1 MDDTHTEHGHGDS
14 GPAKAVSQLSESM
27 AHTAESHRA
36 LVQEMSQFAKD
47 EGLRFINLRLERN
60 GQALD
65 KLQNCSGIP
74 GLLGVQ
80 QEWLR
85 DFVQDYMGHN
95 MRVAGALRDLTQ
107 NVVTCASEH
116 AAENV
121 NRTQQAASDMAHQVG
136 EQMSHVAQDVNN
148 YVQEPIH

>member
-1 MDDTHTEHGHGDS
+1 MDDTHTEHSHGES

-27 AHTAESHRA
+27 AQTAESHRV
-36 LVQEMSQFAKD
+36 LIQEMTQFAKD

-85 DFVQDYMGHN
+85 DFVQDYMNHN
-95 MRVAGALRDLTQ
+95 MRVAGALRSLTQ
-107 NVVTCASEH
+107 NVMACASEQ
-116 AAENV
+116 AAENID
-121 NRTQQAASDMAHQVG
+121 RTQHAASDMAHKVN
-136 EQMSHVAQDVNN
+136 EQMSQIAQDVNT
-148 YVQEPIH
+148 YAQPTQH

>member
-1 MDDTHTEHGHGDS
+1 MDDTHTEHGHGES

-47 EGLRFINLRLERN
+47 ENLRFINLRLERN

-95 MRVAGALRDLTQ
+95 MRVAGALRGLTQ
-107 NVVTCASEH
+107 NVVACASEH
-116 AAENV
+116 AAENM
-121 NRTQQAASDMAHQVG
+121 NRTRQAASDMAHQVG
-136 EQMSHVAQDVNN
+136 EQMSHIAQDVNT
-148 YVQEPIH
+148 YAQEPVH